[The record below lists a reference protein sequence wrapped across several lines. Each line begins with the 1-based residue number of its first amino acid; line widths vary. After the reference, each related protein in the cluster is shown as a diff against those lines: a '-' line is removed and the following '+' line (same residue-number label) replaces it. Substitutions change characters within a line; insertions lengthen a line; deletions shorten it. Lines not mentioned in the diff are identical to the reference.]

1 MQRCVWG
8 LALLLFACAD
18 GAPVDDGPDTPPP
31 EPEAAPA
38 CTEMVV
44 LPNGEEVPCIGPG
57 EVEGVPDGEYIE
69 PTLDN
74 GDLADAKERFLT
86 QDGDG
91 KIFIYVNETKRV
103 GVRTV
108 DLTGRPV
115 EGQRIAFE
123 IVESDQSNP
132 SEAVL
137 NARMTATNEF
147 GVADIQVTAGPR
159 PSFFYLDMTS
169 DGLDS
174 LRYQVSVIQPPEGR
188 DVEPPDPNDP
198 DPPEPMVG
206 CMETEGIYAIQNFY
220 EPGRVLGEGPFEAL
234 ETIHRLLSDPG
245 GFVGDLIRDRIGGI
259 WGSVVRGA
267 VRPVINYLYD
277 YIVRNYAP
285 DWLQTTLA
293 LVEDIT
299 AILTEMEIDGTLD
312 LGKVDD
318 MCALIGR
325 HRWETLV
332 FNWRFNCPPGDDM
345 CGRYEIPLERLGA
358 SVSESEFTARVVRS
372 FGPVATL
379 EIDEHSL
386 QLNIGVAVIWFLQ
399 EFVLPARFNVR
410 SFGELLQLILPC
422 DAVGDLAADYLSGV
436 PLIGL
441 AVGEFVEE
449 ACEAGMEAAGNYLT
463 RLLTDQ
469 LSVSTFPMAGECKIR
484 DTNGDQLADEMH
496 EGRWTTGLQGDFTA
510 ERVGE

>member
-1 MQRCVWG
+1 MRRCTWL
-8 LALLLFACAD
+8 LAIYLLACAD
-18 GAPVDDGPDTPPP
+18 AAPTEDGMEGPAP
-31 EPEAAPA
+31 EPEAPAA
-38 CTEMVV
+38 CTEPVI
-44 LPNGEEVPCIGPG
+44 LPSGEEVPCIGAG
-57 EVEGVPDGEYIE
+57 DVEDVPEGDYIE

-74 GDLADAKERFLT
+74 GDLAEAKERFLV

-91 KIFIYVNETKRV
+91 KIFIYVNETKRM

-115 EGQRIAFE
+115 EGQRVAFE
-123 IVESDQSNP
+123 IVESDANNP
-132 SEAVL
+132 SEAQL
-137 NARMTATNEF
+137 GARMTATNEF
-147 GVADIQVTAGPR
+147 GVADVQVTAGPR
-159 PSFFYLDMTS
+159 PSFFYIDMTS
-169 DGLDS
+169 DGLDP

-188 DVEPPDPNDP
+188 DVEPPDPNNP
-198 DPPEPMVG
+198 DPPMPMVG
-206 CMETEGIYAIQNFY
+206 CMETKGLYSISNLY
-220 EPGRVLGEGPFEAL
+220 EPGRVLGDGPFRAL
-234 ETIHRLLSDPG
+234 ETIHQLLSDPG

-267 VRPVINYLYD
+267 IRPVINYLYQ
-277 YIVRNYAP
+277 YIVQNYAP
-285 DWLQTTLA
+285 DWLQATLA
-293 LVEDIT
+293 LVEDLT
-299 AILTEMEIDGTLD
+299 AILTQLEIDGVMD
-312 LGKVDD
+312 LGEVDD

-345 CGRYEIPLERLGA
+345 CGRYEIPLERMGA
-358 SVSESEFTARVVRS
+358 SVSESEFTARVVDS
-372 FGPVATL
+372 FGPVATMQ
-379 EIDEHSL
+379 IDEHSL

-441 AVGEFVEE
+441 AVGEFVED
-449 ACEAGMEAAGNYLT
+449 ACESGMEAAGNYLT

-469 LSVSTFPMAGECKIR
+469 LSVSTFSMAGECKIR
-484 DTNGDQLADEMH
+484 DANGDQLADRLV
-496 EGRWTTGLQGDFTA
+496 EGRWNAGLEGDFSA
-510 ERVGE
+510 ERIEQ